1 MIEWFVPA
9 DWDAAGRVA
18 LGAFTGFAG
27 LILLARIAGLRSFS
41 EMSAFDFVT
50 TVAVGSML
58 GAIVLTPGLP
68 IALGLIGLAILFALQ
83 ELAALARNRWNGDKL
98 LDNNPLLLVD
108 RGEILE
114 QNLNA
119 AKVTRRDLFA
129 KLRAAN
135 VHSLSEVHAVVFE
148 TTGDISVLHGGDGPV
163 EERLMDNVRAS
174 GPPGPAS
181 D

>member
-1 MIEWFVPA
+1 MIEWFAPS
-9 DWDAAGRVA
+9 DWDTAGRVA

-41 EMSAFDFVT
+41 QMSAFDFVT

-58 GAIVLTPGLP
+58 GTIILTPSLP
-68 IALGLIGLAILFALQ
+68 IALGLIGLTALFALQ
-83 ELAALARNRWNGDKL
+83 ELAAMTRNRWNGEKV

-114 QNLNA
+114 ENLNA

-135 VHSLSEVHAVVFE
+135 VHRLSEVHAVVFE
-148 TTGDISVLHGGDGPV
+148 TTGDVSVLHGGDGPV
-163 EERLMDNVRAS
+163 EDRLLENVRTS
-174 GPPGPAS
+174 GNPGPAP